1 MKRNIHAGRNQNGGL
16 ELHVLSE
23 TDKARIH
30 AATLE
35 VLMKTGVFVEDE
47 QALDIY
53 DGGGCTIESTTK
65 MVRIPPHIVEDAIQS
80 APEVVLMAGRNPK
93 DDVILGMDRVSFSC
107 FGTAIKVTD
116 PQTGEIRDSTKAD
129 LADCARV
136 IDYLDNVETNRRS
149 VSSYDVPQAVA
160 AVHDAE
166 ALLNNTTKHILTT
179 SYNGY
184 MTRQIIKMLVA
195 IVGSEDKLKARPLVT
210 FNNCAVTPLKLPR
223 ECCEIII
230 ACAEAG
236 LAVTVLSQA
245 LAGGSSPVTLAG
257 TLVIH
262 NAEVL
267 SGLVLSQLVSKGNPF
282 MYSSS
287 TCSLDL
293 RYGTAAVGTPETAL
307 MNAAIAE
314 LARYYLL
321 PCRVAGG

>member
-1 MKRNIHAGRNQNGGL
+1 MKRNIHAGRRHSGGL
-16 ELHVLSE
+16 EFRVLSE
-23 TDKARIH
+23 NDLARIH
-30 AATLE
+30 ASTLE
-35 VLMKTGVFVEDE
+35 VLLKTGVFVEDE
-47 QALDIY
+47 QALEIF
-53 DGGGCTIESTTK
+53 DGGGCTIDPKTK
-65 MVRIPPHIVEDAIQS
+65 IVRIPPYIVEDAIQA
-80 APEVVLMAGRNPK
+80 APEIFLMAGRDPK
-93 DDVILGMDRVSFSC
+93 DDVVLEMNRVSFSC

-116 PQTGEIRDSTKAD
+116 PDTREIRDSTKAD
-129 LADCARV
+129 LADCARI

-149 VSSYDVPQAVA
+149 VSAYDVPQEVA

-166 ALLNNTTKHILTT
+166 ALLFNTTKHILTT
-179 SYNGY
+179 PYNGY
-184 MTRQIIKMLVA
+184 MARQIIKMLVA
-195 IVGSEDKLKARPLVT
+195 IVGSEEKLKERPLIT

-223 ECCEIII
+223 ECCEIIMES
-230 ACAEAG
+230 ARVG
-236 LAVTVLSQA
+236 LSVTVLSQA

-282 MYSSS
+282 LYSSS

-307 MNAAIAE
+307 LNAAIAE
-314 LARYYLL
+314 MARYYLL

>member
-1 MKRNIHAGRNQNGGL
+1 MKRNIHAGKSHNGGL
-16 ELHVLSE
+16 EFRVLSE
-23 TDKARIH
+23 TDKTRIH
-30 AATLE
+30 VSTLE
-35 VLMKTGVFVEDE
+35 VLLKTGVFVEDE
-47 QALDIY
+47 QALDIF
-53 DGGGCTIESTTK
+53 DGGGCTIDPKTK
-65 MVRIPPHIVEDAIQS
+65 MVKIPPHVVEDAIQS
-80 APEVVLMAGRNPK
+80 APEIVLMAGRDPN
-93 DDVILGMDRVSFSC
+93 DDVVLEMNRVSFSC
-107 FGTAIKVTD
+107 FGTAIKETD
-116 PQTGEIRDSTKAD
+116 PVTGEIRDSTKSD

-149 VSSYDVPQAVA
+149 VSAYDVPQEVA

-166 ALLNNTTKHILTT
+166 ALLLNTTKHILTT
-179 SYNGY
+179 PYNGY
-184 MTRQIIKMLVA
+184 MTKQIIKMLIA
-195 IVGSEDKLKARPLVT
+195 IVGSEKKLKERPLVT

-230 ACAEAG
+230 ECARVG
-236 LAVTVLSQA
+236 LTVTVLSQA
-245 LAGGSSPVTLAG
+245 LTGGSSPVTLAG

-282 MYSSS
+282 LYSSS
-287 TCSLDL
+287 SCSFDL

-307 MNAAIAE
+307 LNAAVAE

>member
-1 MKRNIHAGRNQNGGL
+1 MKRSIHAGRNHSGGL
-16 ELHVLSE
+16 EFRVLSE

-30 AATLE
+30 ASTLE
-35 VLMKTGVFVEDE
+35 VLLKTGVFVEDE
-47 QALDIY
+47 QALEIF
-53 DGGGCTIESTTK
+53 DGGGCTIDPKTR
-65 MVRIPPHIVEDAIQS
+65 MVKIPPHVVEDAIQS
-80 APEVVLMAGRNPK
+80 SPEIVLMAGRDPK
-93 DDVILGMDRVSFSC
+93 DDVILEMGRVSFSC

-116 PQTGEIRDSTKAD
+116 PKTGEIRDSTKAD
-129 LADCARV
+129 LADCARI

-149 VSSYDVPQAVA
+149 VSAYEVPQAVA

-166 ALLNNTTKHILTT
+166 ALLLNTTKHILTT
-179 SYNGY
+179 SYNAY
-184 MTRQIIKMLVA
+184 MTKQIIKMLVA
-195 IVGSEDKLKARPLVT
+195 IVGSEERLKERPLIT
-210 FNNCAVTPLKLPR
+210 FNNCAVTPLKLPK

-230 ACAEAG
+230 ECARVG
-236 LAVTVLSQA
+236 LTVTVLSQA

-307 MNAAIAE
+307 LNAAIAE
-314 LARYYLL
+314 MARYYLL